1 MFTNPFLQS
10 QQFLDLWVKSTQEQ
24 IARMDQMA
32 EQLHKVQGQA
42 VDRTREAIDESARLM
57 KESLAYS
64 VQLSSEW
71 RKVTLEAT
79 KKTADLYTPKA

>member
-42 VDRTREAIDESARLM
+42 VERTREAIDESARLM
-57 KESLAYS
+57 KESLNYS
-64 VQLSSEW
+64 VQLQAEW
-71 RKVTLEAT
+71 RKITLDAT
-79 KKTADLYTPKA
+79 KKAADIVTPKA